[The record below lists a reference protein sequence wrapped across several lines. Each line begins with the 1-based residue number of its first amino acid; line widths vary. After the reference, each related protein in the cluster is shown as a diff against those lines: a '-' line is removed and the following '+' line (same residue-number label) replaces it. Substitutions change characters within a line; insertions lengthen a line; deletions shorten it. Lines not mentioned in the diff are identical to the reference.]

1 MGSLARVVNS
11 LTVMEF
17 TDRDQ
22 VYIREIFQGFEKQD
36 DLPDINRT
44 IMKILL
50 LSSIIVFICLIFM
63 IFLISIYKKGSNK
76 IVEERLEETGRKL
89 EGNGRRKLEVVTF
102 VLSKPTVIVMEEV
115 ELDNKLLS

>member
-1 MGSLARVVNS
+1 
-11 LTVMEF
+11 MEF
-17 TDRDQ
+17 TDLDRDQ
-22 VYIREIFQGFEKQD
+22 VFIREIFQGFEKQD

-63 IFLISIYKKGSNK
+63 IFLVSIYKKGSNK
-76 IVEERLEETGRKL
+76 IVKERLEETGRKL

-115 ELDNKLLS
+115 ELDN